1 LKALGNACVPGQ
13 AALAW
18 RVLSER
24 LAQHVVAS
32 VMEGAS

>member
-18 RVLSER
+18 RVLLAQLLAR
-24 LAQHVVAS
+24 LA
-32 VMEGAS
+32 EENP